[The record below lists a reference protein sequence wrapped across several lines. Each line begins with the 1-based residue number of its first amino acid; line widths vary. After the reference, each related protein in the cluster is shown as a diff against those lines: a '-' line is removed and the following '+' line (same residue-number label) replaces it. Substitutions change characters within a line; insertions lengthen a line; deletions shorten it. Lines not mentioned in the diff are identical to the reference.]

1 MNSFQTSTLDP
12 TISVTEPIPSTTP
25 LLFETFPLTV
35 PATSDKNWTNMDS
48 YIPTYNVSENVNVTN
63 TILEPGLKTDLL
75 LNKTVENDENKP
87 ENFFTFVR
95 NFIRKCK
102 ILLLVDSS

>member
-1 MNSFQTSTLDP
+1 
-12 TISVTEPIPSTTP
+12 
-25 LLFETFPLTV
+25 
-35 PATSDKNWTNMDS
+35 MDS
-48 YIPTYNVSENVNVTN
+48 YIPSYNVSENVNVTN
-63 TILEPGLKTDLL
+63 TILEPGLKTDLI

-102 ILLLVDSS
+102 ILLLVATLIRPNIMLETRLALRGAVGIVLSG